1 MNILFLC
8 TGNSC
13 RSQMAEGWGKMLK
26 GSKYNFYSAGIKK
39 HGLNQ
44 MAVEVMQE
52 VGIDISG
59 HESNLIEELAVDEF
73 DYIVTVCSDAHETCP
88 FVENS
93 KIIHKGFDDP
103 PRLVKDAKSEKEV
116 LEIYRRVRDEIKE
129 FVQNIEEILI
139 F

>member
-13 RSQMAEGWGKMLK
+13 RSQMAEGWGKTLK

-39 HGLNQ
+39 HGLNPI
-44 MAVEVMQE
+44 AVEVMQE
-52 VGIDISG
+52 IGIDISRN
-59 HESNLIEELAVDEF
+59 ESNLIEELAVKEF

-103 PRLVKDAKSEKEV
+103 PSLTREIKDKE
-116 LEIYRRVRDEIKE
+116 EILKVYRRVRDEIKV
-129 FVQNIEEILI
+129 FVENLVEYLN
-139 F
+139 